1 LPKED
6 VLSVDGTVID
16 VLPNA
21 LFTIKLE
28 NGSTV
33 LGYVSGKMRKNN
45 INILLG
51 DTVTV
56 EISLYDITKGRI
68 TYRRK

>member
-1 LPKED
+1 MPKED